1 MTLRKTNTLIVIN
14 SISIKISRISFL
26 FVSLFHSIEKKNG
39 WNKRMS
45 VTSHSDG
52 FQGQKDEIRKN
63 KKRRKNEKTKR
74 QKQKQN
80 KNVKMSLTP
89 SHLQSAPHAL
99 LLFTFNFTNYH
110 L

>member
-63 KKRRKNEKTKR
+63 KKEEKTKKR
-74 QKQKQN
+74 KDKN
-80 KNVKMSLTP
+80 KNKTK
-89 SHLQSAPHAL
+89 
-99 LLFTFNFTNYH
+99 T
-110 L
+110 

>member
-1 MTLRKTNTLIVIN
+1 M
-14 SISIKISRISFL
+14 
-26 FVSLFHSIEKKNG
+26 
-39 WNKRMS
+39 
-45 VTSHSDG
+45 SHSDG
-52 FQGQKDEIRKN
+52 FQGQKYEIRKN
-63 KKRRKNEKTKR
+63 KKEEKTKR
-74 QKQKQN
+74 QATSSHKNKT